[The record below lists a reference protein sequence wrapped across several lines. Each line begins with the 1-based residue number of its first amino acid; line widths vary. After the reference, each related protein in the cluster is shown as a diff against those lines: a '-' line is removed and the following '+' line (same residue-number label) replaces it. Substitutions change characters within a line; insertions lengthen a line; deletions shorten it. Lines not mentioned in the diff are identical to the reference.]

1 MNGLMEKEFRLGAW
15 LVAPKLNSLSNNGKT
30 IRLEPKVMQVL
41 VCLAE
46 AGDVVPKEKLMG
58 TVWAG
63 TFVTDDV
70 LTRSISELRKVFEDD
85 PKHPQ
90 YIQTIPKGGYR
101 LLVQAEEVVAKDEPS
116 SSAIAAVATT
126 TDAPAVTDVAANTPG
141 PKHRSR
147 SLIKSLI
154 SIPALVCALV
164 ALVLVIVVLRR
175 FSSASP
181 APLRRAMLA
190 VLPFQNLNYDS
201 SQDYFADGLT
211 AEMISQLGRLPS
223 DRLGVIAWNSMIR
236 YKGTKK
242 SEDEIATELG
252 ANYVLEG
259 TVRRSDSHVRI
270 TAELVH
276 IGDRSQVWA
285 NSYDGNLEDVLSLQN
300 RVARE
305 IASEIQV
312 RLTPEQEA
320 RLSNAAP
327 LDPEAYNI
335 YLKGRFSAY
344 APTEATINKTIE
356 QFQEAIRLNPSYGPA
371 YVQVAVAYRRLASEG
386 FAPSSAYAKAQA
398 ALQRALQIDPTMAEA
413 QDEMGWVEWRG
424 NWNFAAAETHFL
436 RARDLAPGDAQP
448 HSEYSLYLKGMGRF
462 QDALAESESVITLNP
477 LDAYGQANAG
487 HLLGLMQRY
496 DEAAPHFRKALEL
509 APNQPYVHERYG
521 AVLLWQGKREQAIA
535 EFERAADLS
544 HGQPEKIA
552 WLAYAYAVSNR
563 RREALSLL
571 ALLERAA
578 RERKQYVSPL
588 HIALVD
594 AGLGDNEGALRWL
607 AEAYSQHDEWLVY
620 LHVYPEFQNLH
631 SQQRFIDLER
641 RIGLTR

>member
-1 MNGLMEKEFRLGAW
+1 MDSEFRLGEW
-15 LVAPKLNSLSNNGKT
+15 LVLPKLNSATLNGKT
-30 IRLEPKVMQVL
+30 FHLEPKVMQVL
-41 VCLAE
+41 TCLAE
-46 AGDVVPKEKLMG
+46 AGDIVSKETLMR
-58 TVWAG
+58 TVWAD

-70 LTRSISELRKVFEDD
+70 LTRSISELRKVFGDD
-85 PKHPQ
+85 PKRPQ
-90 YIQTIPKGGYR
+90 YIQTIPKSGYR
-101 LLVQAEEVVAKDEPS
+101 LLVPATRESTDRSAATPAPSPSTPSAPSSPRPSPALFRKALVVALLTTG
-116 SSAIAAVATT
+116 IALAT
-126 TDAPAVTDVAANTPG
+126 
-141 PKHRSR
+141 
-147 SLIKSLI
+147 
-154 SIPALVCALV
+154 
-164 ALVLVIVVLRR
+164 VLVIYFNSRANGIRTVG
-175 FSSASP
+175 P
-181 APLRRAMLA
+181 AGRNMLA
-190 VLPFQNLNYDS
+190 VLPFQNLNNDPEH
-201 SQDYFADGLT
+201 DYYADGLT